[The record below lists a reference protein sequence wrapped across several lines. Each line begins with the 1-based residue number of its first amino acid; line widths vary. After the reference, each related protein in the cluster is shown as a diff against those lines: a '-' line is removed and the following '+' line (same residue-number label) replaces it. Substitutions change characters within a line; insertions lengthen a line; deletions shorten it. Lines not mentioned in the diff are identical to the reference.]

1 MASRNKQ
8 FLTMFWV
15 WRTLSN
21 TCTLNMFHKPF
32 GEIMLLKKW
41 LCRTAQRART
51 GVDSGQEMT
60 ESRGTYS

>member
-32 GEIMLLKKW
+32 GEMMLLKKFGSVEQLKEHW
-41 LCRTAQRART
+41 RA
-51 GVDSGQEMT
+51 
-60 ESRGTYS
+60 